1 MRLSIEITPEQH
13 KKLKATAAMQ
23 GKSIKDYVLDRTLPD
38 NEEEIVLKELD
49 AFLQPRVA
57 EALRGERSSKTVDE
71 IVAVT
76 LQEESTR

>member
-13 KKLKATAAMQ
+13 RKLKATAAIQ

-49 AFLQPRVA
+49 AFLQPRVT
-57 EALRGERSSKTVDE
+57 EVLRGERSSKTVDE
-71 IVAVT
+71 IVAGTV
-76 LQEESTR
+76 QEESTR